1 MTSDPSSDAGLEQ
14 QRASIEAS
22 FRRGWRAVGDGVLT
36 ERWYAEARRI
46 LDHGGWTGLAPAIV
60 DAVRQGA
67 QPGDE
72 LPLPQPRPYIDH
84 ISDIE
89 VMITGGGE
97 DPCVAVL
104 FSYRFCP
111 GIRFGHRF
119 PHDDGGLEL
128 EKVWLKEAIETGA
141 LDRMMADPPAPDG
154 AGVVWTNWA
163 DES

>member
-1 MTSDPSSDAGLEQ
+1 VTSVPSSDAGLEQ

-22 FRRGWRAVGDGVLT
+22 FRRGWRVAGDGVLT

-46 LDHGGWTGLAPAIV
+46 LDHGGWTGLAPAVV

-67 QPGDE
+67 A
-72 LPLPQPRPYIDH
+72 RKW
-84 ISDIE
+84 
-89 VMITGGGE
+89 
-97 DPCVAVL
+97 
-104 FSYRFCP
+104 
-111 GIRFGHRF
+111 
-119 PHDDGGLEL
+119 